1 MGFNCALST
10 DLESEN
16 DMQVTYETKEI
27 TYGNATIV
35 IHRPKLTD
43 EEQKKREKN
52 IAIALQRF
60 AMAERKHNEEEKI
73 KKQA

>member
-1 MGFNCALST
+1 
-10 DLESEN
+10 
-16 DMQVTYETKEI
+16 MQVTYETKEI

-60 AMAERKHNEEEKI
+60 AMAEGRNNEKEKNE
-73 KKQA
+73 KQN